1 MYKKWR
7 EDRSFLDRMRFMLGS
22 YNAGFRTI
30 LTAQKLSRK
39 NGFSGRDWESIK
51 SVAPRV
57 SKWREKETLGY
68 VRKIEKLMGDPKES
82 DLAAF
87 VKKYW

>member
-30 LTAQKLSRK
+30 LRAQKLSRK
-39 NGFSGRDWESIK
+39 YGFSGRDWESIK
-51 SVAPRV
+51 SVAPKV

-82 DLAAF
+82 GLAAF

>member
-1 MYKKWR
+1 
-7 EDRSFLDRMRFMLGS
+7 MRFMLGS

-30 LTAQKLSRK
+30 LRAQKLSRK
-39 NGFSGRDWESIK
+39 RGFNGTDWESIK
-51 SVAPRV
+51 SVAPKV

-82 DLAAF
+82 GLAAF
-87 VKKYW
+87 FEKYW